1 MRAPSPQSAATIA
14 EVFGLYDPPL
24 WLVTA
29 SDGARR
35 GGFIASS
42 VTRASIVHEAPRLL
56 LTVARHHHT
65 WGLIERSGRA
75 VLHLLHADDLE
86 AVWRFALASGH
97 HHDKFAG
104 LEVARTPSG
113 TPRYGAALAWLD
125 TEVEQRMEIGDRS
138 VYLLAAH
145 DAGHAG
151 TAAPALTVSGLGR
164 APDARLAELDR
175 RYAADR
181 ATDAEAIR
189 AWRARA
195 HTDRDTPPA

>member
-14 EVFGLYDPPL
+14 EVFALYDPPL

-29 SDGARR
+29 SDGTRR

-65 WGLIERSGRA
+65 WELIERSGRA
-75 VLHLLHADDLE
+75 ALHLLHADDLA
-86 AVWRFALASGH
+86 AVWRFGLASGRH
-97 HHDKFAG
+97 RDKFAG
-104 LEVARTPSG
+104 LDVVHTPSG

-138 VYLLAAH
+138 VYLLAVH
-145 DAGHAG
+145 DAGQAG

-189 AWRARA
+189 AWRART

>member
-29 SDGARR
+29 SDGTHR

-65 WGLIERSGRA
+65 WELIEHSGQA
-75 VLHLLHADDLE
+75 VLHLLHADDLA
-86 AVWRFALASGH
+86 AVWRFGLESGRH
-97 HHDKFAG
+97 RDKFAG
-104 LEVARTPSG
+104 LDVARTPSG
-113 TPRYGAALAWLD
+113 MPRYTAALAWLD

-145 DAGHAG
+145 AAGYDG
-151 TAAPALTVSGLGR
+151 TAPVLTVSGLTR
-164 APDARLAELDR
+164 APDPRLAELDR
-175 RYAADR
+175 LYAADR

-189 AWRARA
+189 LWRARD
-195 HTDRDTPPA
+195 HTDRDTLPA